1 HSGGEAPEHGGR
13 ARRDPDRGDAA
24 QALHLDRGGLPPPP
38 ARSRA
43 GRPGAGGARHAQH
56 PGARRAR
63 HLGGG
68 GRRQGH
74 AGGPEARPE
83 ALQGG
88 GGGGRD
94 HRRGPARCGDRA
106 LRLLLTCDFWLII
119 IGAVLSWVSPD
130 PRNPIVRFIYGVTE
144 PVLYQ
149 VRRRLPFVI
158 VGGLDL
164 SPIVVILAIMF
175 AQTVIVQ
182 SLRRLA

>member
-1 HSGGEAPEHGGR
+1 MPQFMLGQFTRFVA
-13 ARRDPDRGDAA
+13 DA
-24 QALHLDRGGLPPPP
+24 L
-38 ARSRA
+38 S
-43 GRPGAGGARHAQH
+43 
-56 PGARRAR
+56 
-63 HLGGG
+63 
-68 GRRQGH
+68 
-74 AGGPEARPE
+74 
-83 ALQGG
+83 
-88 GGGGRD
+88 
-94 HRRGPARCGDRA
+94 
-106 LRLLLTCDFWLII
+106 LLLNFYFWLII

-182 SLRRLA
+182 SLRRLALGMSALRVFLGWPRALAPGDLRPRGAPRARP